1 MPTSAEKF
9 ISDNGAKVHDRVR
22 IEAKDLIYE
31 GLILPKNNFSKEDII
46 VIKLDNGYNLG
57 VSVENAKLT
66 ILAKAEKKE
75 ASIESKEKNKDLPSI
90 SILGTGGTIAS
101 FVDYKTGAV
110 SPAITAEQLVNSV
123 KALDQVA
130 NVSAEPLF
138 SLASEDMKPTHWEEM
153 ATKVKEIHDKKNH
166 GIIIGHGTDTMS
178 YSAAALSFQLPEIS
192 NPVILTGAQ
201 RSPDRPSSDAHLNL
215 VGAAKAAM
223 SDLGEIGIAM
233 HESTNDTN
241 VAIWRGNRTRKSHSS
256 KRDAFNSTNEGPIA
270 IVKEKI
276 EWKAKYKSTTEN
288 TTLKTGFDSKIG
300 MVWAHPG
307 LNIEDWENM
316 TSEKNGII
324 IAGTG
329 LGHINSELLDSIG
342 KTTKDIPVA
351 MSSQCLSGSTNLN
364 VYRNGRKLLK
374 HGVVETH
381 DMLPETALVKMM
393 WLSKHHPEDIK
404 EKMSEN
410 IAGEISNSRKLS

>member
-1 MPTSAEKF
+1 
-9 ISDNGAKVHDRVR
+9 
-22 IEAKDLIYE
+22 
-31 GLILPKNNFSKEDII
+31 KN
-46 VIKLDNGYNLG
+46 
-57 VSVENAKLT
+57 
-66 ILAKAEKKE
+66 
-75 ASIESKEKNKDLPSI
+75 
-90 SILGTGGTIAS
+90 
-101 FVDYKTGAV
+101 
-110 SPAITAEQLVNSV
+110 
-123 KALDQVA
+123 
-130 NVSAEPLF
+130 
-138 SLASEDMKPTHWEEM
+138 
-153 ATKVKEIHDKKNH
+153 NH

-276 EWKAKYKSTTEN
+276 EWKTKYKSTTEN
-288 TTLKTGFDSKIG
+288 TALKPGFDSKIG

-316 TSEKNGII
+316 TSGKNGII

-393 WLSKHHPEDIK
+393 WLSKHHSEDIK

>member
-9 ISDNGAKVHDRVR
+9 IRDNGAKVHDRVK
-22 IEAKDLIYE
+22 IEAKDLTYE
-31 GLILPKNNFSKEDII
+31 GLILPKNNFSKDDII

-57 VSVENAKLT
+57 VSVEDAKLT
-66 ILAKAEKKE
+66 ILSKAKKKQT
-75 ASIESKEKNKDLPSI
+75 SIENNLKSKDLPNI

-138 SLASEDMKPTHWEEM
+138 SLASEDMKPEHWEKM
-153 ATKVKEIHDKKNH
+153 ATKVKEMHDKNNH

-192 NPVILTGAQ
+192 NPVIFTGAQ

-215 VGAAKAAM
+215 VGAAKASM

-256 KRDAFNSTNEGPIA
+256 KRDAFASPNEGPIA
-270 IVKEKI
+270 IVKEKV
-276 EWKAKYKSTTEN
+276 EWKTKYKATTEN
-288 TTLKTGFDSKIG
+288 TTLKAGFDSKIS

-307 LNIEDWENM
+307 LNVEDWENL
-316 TSEKNGII
+316 TSGKNGVV

-329 LGHINSELLDSIG
+329 LGHINSELLDIVR

-364 VYRNGRKLLK
+364 VYRNGRKLLMC
-374 HGVVETH
+374 GVVETY

-393 WLSKHHPEDIK
+393 WLSKHHPNNIER
-404 EKMSEN
+404 KMSEN
-410 IAGEISNSRKLS
+410 LAGEISNSRKLN

>member
-22 IEAKDLIYE
+22 IEARGLIYE
-31 GLILPKNNFSKEDII
+31 GLILPKNNFSKDDII

-276 EWKAKYKSTTEN
+276 EWKTKYKSTTEN

-316 TSEKNGII
+316 TSGKNGII

-404 EKMSEN
+404 KKMSEN